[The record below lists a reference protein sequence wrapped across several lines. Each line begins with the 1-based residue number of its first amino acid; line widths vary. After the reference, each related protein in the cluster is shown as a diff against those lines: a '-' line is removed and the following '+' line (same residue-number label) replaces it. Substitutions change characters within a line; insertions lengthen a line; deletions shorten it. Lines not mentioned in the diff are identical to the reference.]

1 MDDTMKDIRVE
12 VENTGKAGE
21 AVLLLWVDCNII
33 VPDLIVI
40 K

>member
-1 MDDTMKDIRVE
+1 MDVNIKNIRVE
-12 VENTGKAGE
+12 VENTGKARE